1 MAYVREEKENLEV
14 DYSLNELWVN
24 LPKAVKQLNWT
35 IQEKNQEKYHLA
47 IKTKGGFLSYPSKL
61 IVDLTEVNEK
71 ATRMNI
77 MAETPVTTITSMAD
91 YGRTRDR
98 IEQLVVTLAK
108 ILENKD
114 SS

>member
-1 MAYVREEKENLEV
+1 MAYAREEKENLEV
-14 DYSLNELWVN
+14 DYPLNELWES
-24 LPKAVKQLNWT
+24 LPKAVEQLNWKIEET
-35 IQEKNQEKYHLA
+35 NQEKHHLVV
-47 IKTKGGFLSYPSKL
+47 KTKGGFLSYPSKL
-61 IVDLTEVNEK
+61 LIDLIEVNEK

-77 MAETPVTTITSMAD
+77 MAETPVTTITSIAD